1 MIRNKAKLK
10 TVLLASAALILPAH
24 TAYSQDASQ
33 TEEEA
38 QAQQQ
43 SSSNN
48 FRFQVPDVEEI
59 TVLGRYI
66 PDEKRATS
74 EISNVIDSEAFS
86 LAGDGDIAV
95 ALTRL
100 PGLSVVDGGFVYVRG
115 LGDRYSSTLLNRS
128 GIPSPEPLRK
138 VVPLDIFPTSI
149 IESVLVQK
157 TYSPAYPAEFAGG
170 VIDIRTKPVPDEFV
184 LQVGIS
190 TNYNSEATFKDG
202 LSYDGTGSE
211 IFGFGGSR
219 RNIPQEILQDVTLE
233 SLTAEQLEAAGEALP
248 NIWSIDLEQNLPA
261 FGFNAVYGDRFDIG
275 DESAL
280 GFFAAVTYD
289 VDQRNREGVRSLFNI
304 SNAGLVRNFQ
314 LAPEVCDEFQNGGDD
329 CGFRQ
334 TNLTVSLN
342 GIFSVGYEFNANH
355 SINYTGTVLRKS
367 TKRALIEKGIFA
379 AERDELRTSST
390 IDWIESQ
397 VWTNQI
403 TGEHTLSL
411 FGDSDTFQDTEVNWR
426 ANISRSDRDVPQRRN
441 IVYALDPNRGEFF
454 TLARQDG
461 NTTIY
466 NALDEETKEF
476 GIDILQPAYIGDTA
490 VDFIGGFTYQ
500 QKDRS
505 FGLVRYFFE
514 FPPGG
519 TSFELR
525 SRVPEIIFGPTNIDP
540 NGIRLRE
547 AFDASDFYT
556 AELENV
562 QGYFGAD
569 VEVSDRL
576 RLAAGLRYEDS
587 LQLVDTVDRTT
598 LVPVEVRQSAE
609 FLLPSATLTYE
620 IVENMQVRLAY
631 SQTITRPDLREL
643 SVAPF
648 IDDDRNITV
657 RGNPN
662 LRVTEIDNFDARF
675 EWYFAAGE
683 SLTAGVFHKEFSNPI
698 EQTVSVL
705 GDGRLISYI
714 NADSATLTGV
724 ELEVEKVLFLQDWL
738 GWDWLGSREV
748 FVRANGSYIDGE
760 TVTAPENLGD
770 VTNARRSFLGQSE
783 WLANFQFGWRDYDN
797 GENLAISLNYT
808 GTRLSLLGV
817 FGAPDEFE
825 NPPVLVNI
833 AYSKEFEVGGNPLK
847 MSLEVENLLNDNIR
861 FRQLDQTTESYD
873 LGTTFALGFTYS
885 F

>member
-1 MIRNKAKLK
+1 MLQAKAKLK
-10 TVLLASAALILPAH
+10 TVLLASVAITLPA
-24 TAYSQDASQ
+24 YSVAAQDESQ
-33 TEEEA
+33 TESEA
-38 QAQQQ
+38 QSQEQ

-48 FRFQVPDVEEI
+48 FRFQIPDVEEI

-74 EISNVIDSEAFS
+74 EIANVIDAEAFS
-86 LAGDGDIAV
+86 LAGDGDVAV

-100 PGLSVVDGGFVYVRG
+100 PGLSIDGDGFVYVRG
-115 LGDRYSSTLLNRS
+115 LGDRYSSTLLNGS

-138 VVPLDIFPTSI
+138 VVPLDIFPTDI
-149 IESVLVQK
+149 VQSVLVQK
-157 TYSPAYPAEFAGG
+157 TYSPSYPAEFAGG
-170 VIDIRTKPVPDEFV
+170 VIDIRTKAIPDDFV

-219 RNIPQEILQDVTLE
+219 RNIPDEILQDVTLE
-233 SLTAEQLEAAGEALP
+233 SLTPDQLEAAGEALP
-248 NIWSIDLEQNLPA
+248 NIWSIDIEQNLPA
-261 FGFNAVYGDRFDIG
+261 LGLNVLYGDRFDIG
-275 DESAL
+275 EESAL

-289 VDQRNREGVRSLFNI
+289 ADQRNREGVRSLFNI
-304 SNAGLVRNFQ
+304 SNAGLVRNFE
-314 LAPEVCDEFQNGGDD
+314 LSPEVCDEFQNSGGD

-342 GIFSVGYEFNANH
+342 GIFSLGFEFNPNH

-397 VWTNQI
+397 VWTNQL
-403 TGEHTLSL
+403 TGEHTFSL
-411 FGDSDTFQDTEVNWR
+411 FGDSDTFQETLLNWR

-441 IVYALDPNRGEFF
+441 IVYALDPNRGQFF

-461 NTTIY
+461 NTTVY
-466 NALDEETKEF
+466 NALDEETREF
-476 GIDILQPAYIGDTA
+476 GVDIEQPAYIGDYA
-490 VDFIGGFTYQ
+490 IDFLAGFTYQ
-500 QKDRS
+500 EKDRS

-556 AELENV
+556 AGLENT
-562 QGYFGAD
+562 QAYLGAD
-569 VEVSDRL
+569 VEVSERL
-576 RLAAGLRYEDS
+576 RLAFGMRYEDS
-587 LQLVDTVDRTT
+587 LQIVDTVDRTT
-598 LVPVEVRQSAE
+598 LAPIQVRQTAE
-609 FLLPSATLTYE
+609 YFLPSATLTYE
-620 IVENMQVRLAY
+620 IIENMQIRFAY

-657 RGNPN
+657 RGNPT
-662 LRVTEIDNFDARF
+662 LRVTEIENFDARF
-675 EWYFAAGE
+675 EWYFASGE
-683 SLTAGVFHKEFSNPI
+683 SLTIGAFHKEFTNPI

-724 ELEVEKVLFLQDWL
+724 EVEVEKILFLQDWFD
-738 GWDWLGSREV
+738 WNWLGDREV

-760 TVTAPENLGD
+760 TVTSPDNLGD
-770 VTNARRSFLGQSE
+770 VTNARRQFLGQSK

-797 GENLAISLNYT
+797 GENLAVSLNYT

-825 NPPVLVNI
+825 DPPVLLNI
-833 AYSKEFEVGGNPLK
+833 AYSKEFELGGQPLK
-847 MSLEVENLLNDNIR
+847 MSLEAENILNDGIR
-861 FRQLDQTTESYD
+861 FRQLDRTTEAYD
-873 LGTTFALGFTYS
+873 LGTTFSLGFSYS